1 MSFKKFLLI
10 TSLSILAVLS
20 LSGCKKAGDNNAA
33 EDANVLIIGGQNPE
47 TGAMADYGSKTVLGA
62 QIAFEEINASG
73 GVNGKQIKFAHYD
86 SRGEKTDAVNL
97 TRRLLKENACAI
109 IGEITSG
116 GFLAMRELAN
126 GGGTV
131 AISTGAT
138 AEHVTE
144 KRVGSGYEHIPFAFR
159 NTLQDSDG
167 APSLTKFLV
176 HNKGFKKFAIITS
189 TNNEYSVGLSNFFR
203 DAVKNAGG
211 TVVIEQSIND
221 GDTDVSAQIT
231 SIKNSDVDAIIFTGY
246 YQEAARLLLAKQTQG
261 VKAPLVG
268 GDGFQSPDL
277 WNIAGDAAI
286 GAMFYSGFSAEVD
299 RPNIQSFKAK
309 MLEKGKEADTF
320 SAQGYD
326 AAYLLVEAM
335 KAANVTDC
343 SDASQRDAIRAKLM
357 EIKDFEGITGK
368 MSIDATGS
376 AVKEPFLLEVVKK
389 ADGTFGTQS
398 LN

>member
-1 MSFKKFLLI
+1 MSLKKLLLM
-10 TSLSILAVLS
+10 TALSTFVILS
-20 LSGCKKAGDNNAA
+20 LAGCKKAGNSGA
-33 EDANVLIIGGQNPE
+33 EDTNVLIIGGQNPE
-47 TGAMADYGSKTVLGA
+47 TGAQADYGSKTVLGA
-62 QIAFEEINASG
+62 QIAFEEINANG

-97 TRRLLKENACAI
+97 TRRLLKENVCAI

-116 GFLAMRELAN
+116 SFLAMRELAN
-126 GGGTV
+126 NGGTV

-144 KRVGSGYEHIPFAFR
+144 RRVGNDYEHIPFAFR
-159 NTLQDSDG
+159 NTLQDADG

-176 HNKGFKKFAIITS
+176 NNKGYKKFALITS

-203 DAVKNAGG
+203 DAIKNSGG
-211 TVVIEQSIND
+211 DIVIEQSIND

-231 SIKNSDVDAIIFTGY
+231 SIKNSDVDVIIFTGY

-261 VKAPLVG
+261 LNAPLAG

-299 RPNIQSFKAK
+299 RQNIQSFKAK
-309 MLEKGKEADTF
+309 MLEKGREADTF

-326 AAYLLVEAM
+326 AAYLLVQAM
-335 KAANVTDC
+335 QEANVTDC
-343 SDASQRDAIRAKLM
+343 SDVHQRDTIRAKLM

-376 AVKEPFLLEVVKK
+376 AIKEPFLLEVIKK
-389 ADGTFGTQS
+389 ADGTFGTKS

>member
-1 MSFKKFLLI
+1 MSLKKIVFI
-10 TSLSILAVLS
+10 TALSAITVLS
-20 LSGCKKAGDNNAA
+20 LSGCKKAGENTA
-33 EDANVLIIGGQNPE
+33 DANVFIIGGQNPE

-62 QIAFEEINASG
+62 QIAFEEINAAG
-73 GVNGKQIKFAHYD
+73 GINGKQIKFAHYD

-126 GGGTV
+126 EGGTV

-144 KRVGSGYEHIPFAFR
+144 KRVGDGYEHIPFAFR

-167 APSLTKFLV
+167 APSLTKFLM
-176 HNKGFKKFAIITS
+176 HNKGFKKFALITS

-211 TVVIEQSIND
+211 TIVIEQSIND
-221 GDTDVSAQIT
+221 GDADVSAQIT
-231 SIKNSDVDAIIFTGY
+231 SIKNSGADAIIFTGY
-246 YQEAARLLLAKQTQG
+246 YQEAARLLLTKKAQG
-261 VKAPLVG
+261 VQAPLVG

-299 RPNIQSFKAK
+299 RPKIQSFKAK
-309 MLEKGKEADTF
+309 MIEKGKEADTF

-326 AAYLLVEAM
+326 AAYLLAEAM

-343 SDASQRDAIRAKLM
+343 SNASQRDAIRAKLM
-357 EIKDFEGITGK
+357 EIKDFDGITGK

-376 AVKEPFLLEVVKK
+376 AIKEPFLLEVIKK
-389 ADGTFGTQS
+389 SDGTYGTQS

>member
-1 MSFKKFLLI
+1 
-10 TSLSILAVLS
+10 
-20 LSGCKKAGDNNAA
+20 
-33 EDANVLIIGGQNPE
+33 
-47 TGAMADYGSKTVLGA
+47 
-62 QIAFEEINASG
+62 
-73 GVNGKQIKFAHYD
+73 
-86 SRGEKTDAVNL
+86 
-97 TRRLLKENACAI
+97 
-109 IGEITSG
+109 
-116 GFLAMRELAN
+116 MRELAN
-126 GGGTV
+126 NGGTV

-144 KRVGSGYEHIPFAFR
+144 RRVGNDYEHIPFAFR
-159 NTLQDSDG
+159 NTLQDADG

-176 HNKGFKKFAIITS
+176 NNKGYKKFALITS

-203 DAVKNAGG
+203 DAIKNSGG
-211 TVVIEQSIND
+211 DIIIEQSIND

-231 SIKNSDVDAIIFTGY
+231 SIKNSDVDVIIFTGY

-261 VKAPLVG
+261 LNAPLAG

-299 RPNIQSFKAK
+299 RQNIQSFKAK
-309 MLEKGKEADTF
+309 MLEKGREADTF

-326 AAYLLVEAM
+326 AAYLLVQAM
-335 KAANVTDC
+335 QEANVTDC
-343 SDASQRDAIRAKLM
+343 SDVHQRDTIRAKLM

-376 AVKEPFLLEVVKK
+376 AIKEPFLLEVIKK
-389 ADGTFGTQS
+389 ADGTFGTKS

>member
-1 MSFKKFLLI
+1 MLKKILLVI
-10 TSLSILAVLS
+10 SVSVFTIFAFV
-20 LSGCKKAGDNNAA
+20 GCKKADKSA
-33 EDANVLIIGGQNPE
+33 ESSAEFLIIGGQNPE
-47 TGAMADYGSKTVLGA
+47 TGAQADYGSKTVIGA
-62 QIAFEEINASG
+62 QIAFEEINAAG
-73 GVNGKQIKFAHYD
+73 GINGKLIKFSHYD

-116 GFLAMRELAN
+116 CFLAMRELAN
-126 GGGTV
+126 DGQTV

-144 KRVGSGYEHIPFAFR
+144 KRVGDSYEHIPFAFR
-159 NTLQDSDG
+159 NTLQDADG
-167 APSLTKFLV
+167 APSLTKFLID
-176 HNKGFKKFAIITS
+176 NRGFKNFAIITS

-203 DAVKNAGG
+203 EAVKDNGG
-211 TVVIEQSIND
+211 TIVVEQSIND

-231 SIKNSDVDAIIFTGY
+231 SIKSSGVDAIIFTGY

-261 VKAPLVG
+261 LNAPLIG

-286 GAMFYSGFSAEVD
+286 GAMFFSGFSSEVD
-299 RPNIQSFKAK
+299 RQNIQSFKAK
-309 MLEKGKEADTF
+309 MIEKGKEADTF

-326 AAYLLVEAM
+326 AAYLLVNAM
-335 KAANVTDC
+335 KAANVTTC
-343 SDASQRDAIRAKLM
+343 DAVSRDAIRAELM
-357 EIKDFEGITGK
+357 KIKDFEGITGK

-376 AVKEPFLLEVVKK
+376 AIKEPFLLEVVKNT
-389 ADGTFGTQS
+389 DGSFGTRS

>member
-1 MSFKKFLLI
+1 MSFKKLLLI
-10 TSLSILAVLS
+10 TSLSIIAVLS

-33 EDANVLIIGGQNPE
+33 VDANVLIIGGQNPE

-203 DAVKNAGG
+203 DAVKNAVV
-211 TVVIEQSIND
+211 TDVIEQSINYC
-221 GDTDVSAQIT
+221 DTDVSAQIT

-286 GAMFYSGFSAEVD
+286 GAIFYSGFSAEVD

-376 AVKEPFLLEVVKK
+376 AIKEPFLLEVVKK

>member
-1 MSFKKFLLI
+1 MSLKKIVFI
-10 TSLSILAVLS
+10 TALSAITVLS
-20 LSGCKKAGDNNAA
+20 LSGCKKAGENTA
-33 EDANVLIIGGQNPE
+33 DANVFIIGGQNPE

-62 QIAFEEINASG
+62 QIAFEEINAAG
-73 GVNGKQIKFAHYD
+73 GINGKQVKFAHYD

-126 GGGTV
+126 DGGTV

-144 KRVGSGYEHIPFAFR
+144 KRVGDGYEHIPFAFR

-167 APSLTKFLV
+167 APSLTKYLM
-176 HNKGFKKFAIITS
+176 HNKGFKKFALITS

-211 TVVIEQSIND
+211 TIVIEQSIND
-221 GDTDVSAQIT
+221 GDADVSAQIT
-231 SIKNSDVDAIIFTGY
+231 SIKNSGADAIIFTGY
-246 YQEAARLLLAKQTQG
+246 YQEAARLLLTKKAQG
-261 VKAPLVG
+261 VQAPLVG

-299 RPNIQSFKAK
+299 RPKIQSFKAK
-309 MLEKGKEADTF
+309 MIEKGKEADTF

-326 AAYLLVEAM
+326 AAYLLAEAM

-357 EIKDFEGITGK
+357 EIKDFDGITGK

-376 AVKEPFLLEVVKK
+376 AIKEPFLLEVIKK
-389 ADGTFGTQS
+389 SDGTYGTQS

>member
-1 MSFKKFLLI
+1 MSLKKIVFI
-10 TSLSILAVLS
+10 TALSAITVLS
-20 LSGCKKAGDNNAA
+20 LSGCKKAGENTA
-33 EDANVLIIGGQNPE
+33 DANIFIIGGQNPE

-62 QIAFEEINASG
+62 QIAFEEINAAG
-73 GVNGKQIKFAHYD
+73 GINGKQIKFAHYD

-126 GGGTV
+126 EGGTV

-144 KRVGSGYEHIPFAFR
+144 KRVGDGYEHIPFAFR

-167 APSLTKFLV
+167 APSLTKFLM
-176 HNKGFKKFAIITS
+176 HNKGYKKFALITS

-211 TVVIEQSIND
+211 TIVIEQSIND
-221 GDTDVSAQIT
+221 GDADVSAQIT
-231 SIKNSDVDAIIFTGY
+231 SIKNSGADAIIFTGY
-246 YQEAARLLLAKQTQG
+246 YQEAARLLLTKKAQG
-261 VKAPLVG
+261 VQAPLVG

-299 RPNIQSFKAK
+299 RPKIQSFKAK
-309 MLEKGKEADTF
+309 MIEKGKEADTF

-326 AAYLLVEAM
+326 AAYLLAEAM

-343 SDASQRDAIRAKLM
+343 SNASQRDAIRAKLM
-357 EIKDFEGITGK
+357 EIKDFDGITGK

-376 AVKEPFLLEVVKK
+376 AIKEPFLLEVIKK
-389 ADGTFGTQS
+389 SDGTYGTQS

>member
-1 MSFKKFLLI
+1 MTLKKIVLI
-10 TSLSILAVLS
+10 TALSAITVLS
-20 LSGCKKAGDNNAA
+20 LSGCKKAGENTA
-33 EDANVLIIGGQNPE
+33 DANVFIIGGQNPE

-62 QIAFEEINASG
+62 QIAFEEINAAG
-73 GVNGKQIKFAHYD
+73 GINGKQVKFAHYD

-126 GGGTV
+126 DGGTV

-144 KRVGSGYEHIPFAFR
+144 KRVGDGYEHIPFAFR

-167 APSLTKFLV
+167 APSLTKYLM
-176 HNKGFKKFAIITS
+176 HNKGFKKFALITS

-211 TVVIEQSIND
+211 TIVIEQSIND
-221 GDTDVSAQIT
+221 GDADVSAQIT
-231 SIKNSDVDAIIFTGY
+231 SIKNSGADAIIFTGY
-246 YQEAARLLLAKQTQG
+246 YQEAARLLLTKKAQG
-261 VKAPLVG
+261 VQAPLVG

-299 RPNIQSFKAK
+299 RPKIQSFKAK
-309 MLEKGKEADTF
+309 MIEKGKEADTF

-326 AAYLLVEAM
+326 AAYLLAEAM

-343 SDASQRDAIRAKLM
+343 SNASQRDAIRAKLM
-357 EIKDFEGITGK
+357 EIKDFDGITGK

-376 AVKEPFLLEVVKK
+376 AIKEPFLLEVIKK
-389 ADGTFGTQS
+389 SDGTYGTQS

>member
-1 MSFKKFLLI
+1 MSLKKIVFI
-10 TSLSILAVLS
+10 TALSAITVLS
-20 LSGCKKAGDNNAA
+20 LSGCKKAGENTA
-33 EDANVLIIGGQNPE
+33 DANVFIIGGQNPE

-62 QIAFEEINASG
+62 QIAFEEINAAG
-73 GVNGKQIKFAHYD
+73 GINGKQIKFAHYD

-126 GGGTV
+126 DGGTV

-144 KRVGSGYEHIPFAFR
+144 KRVGDGYEHIPFAFR

-167 APSLTKFLV
+167 APSLTKYLM
-176 HNKGFKKFAIITS
+176 HNKGFKKFALITS

-211 TVVIEQSIND
+211 TIVIEQSIND
-221 GDTDVSAQIT
+221 GDADVSAQIT
-231 SIKNSDVDAIIFTGY
+231 SIKNSGADAIIFTGY
-246 YQEAARLLLAKQTQG
+246 YQEAARLLLTKKAQG
-261 VKAPLVG
+261 VQAPLVG

-299 RPNIQSFKAK
+299 RPKIQSFKAK

-326 AAYLLVEAM
+326 AAYLLAEAM

-343 SDASQRDAIRAKLM
+343 SNASQRDAIRAKLM
-357 EIKDFEGITGK
+357 EIKDFDGITGK

-376 AVKEPFLLEVVKK
+376 AIKEPFLLEVIKK
-389 ADGTFGTQS
+389 SDGTYGTQS

>member
-1 MSFKKFLLI
+1 MSLKKIVFI
-10 TSLSILAVLS
+10 TALSVITVLS
-20 LSGCKKAGDNNAA
+20 LSGCKKAGENTA
-33 EDANVLIIGGQNPE
+33 DANVFIIGGQNPE

-62 QIAFEEINASG
+62 QIAFEEINAAG
-73 GVNGKQIKFAHYD
+73 GINGKQIKFVHYD

-126 GGGTV
+126 DGGTV

-144 KRVGSGYEHIPFAFR
+144 KRVGDGYEHIPFAFR

-167 APSLTKFLV
+167 APSLTKFLM
-176 HNKGFKKFAIITS
+176 HNKGFKKFALITS

-211 TVVIEQSIND
+211 TIVIEQSIND
-221 GDTDVSAQIT
+221 GDADVSAQIT
-231 SIKNSDVDAIIFTGY
+231 SIKNSGADAIIFTGY
-246 YQEAARLLLAKQTQG
+246 YQEAARLLLTKKAQG
-261 VKAPLVG
+261 VQAPLVG

-299 RPNIQSFKAK
+299 RPKIQSFKTK

-326 AAYLLVEAM
+326 AAYLLAEAM

-343 SDASQRDAIRAKLM
+343 SNASQRDAIRAKLM
-357 EIKDFEGITGK
+357 EIKDFDGITGK

-376 AVKEPFLLEVVKK
+376 AIKEPFLLEVIKK
-389 ADGTFGTQS
+389 ADGTYGTQS

>member
-1 MSFKKFLLI
+1 MSLKKIVFI
-10 TSLSILAVLS
+10 TALSAITVLS
-20 LSGCKKAGDNNAA
+20 LSGCKKAGENTA
-33 EDANVLIIGGQNPE
+33 DANVFIIGGQNPE

-62 QIAFEEINASG
+62 QIAFEEINAAG
-73 GVNGKQIKFAHYD
+73 GINGKQIKFAHYD

-126 GGGTV
+126 EGGTV

-144 KRVGSGYEHIPFAFR
+144 KRVGDGYEHIPFAFR

-167 APSLTKFLV
+167 APSLTKFLM
-176 HNKGFKKFAIITS
+176 HNKGYKKFALITS

-211 TVVIEQSIND
+211 TIVIEQSIND
-221 GDTDVSAQIT
+221 GDADVSAQIT
-231 SIKNSDVDAIIFTGY
+231 SIKNSGADAIIFTGY
-246 YQEAARLLLAKQTQG
+246 YQEAARLLLTKKAQG
-261 VKAPLVG
+261 VQAPLVG

-299 RPNIQSFKAK
+299 RPKIQSFKAK
-309 MLEKGKEADTF
+309 MIEKGKEADTF

-326 AAYLLVEAM
+326 AAYLLAEAM

-343 SDASQRDAIRAKLM
+343 SNASQRDAIRAKLM
-357 EIKDFEGITGK
+357 EIKDFDGITGK

-376 AVKEPFLLEVVKK
+376 AIKEPFLLEVIKK
-389 ADGTFGTQS
+389 SDGTYGTQS

>member
-1 MSFKKFLLI
+1 MSFKKTLLI
-10 TSLSILAVLS
+10 TALSVIAVLS
-20 LSGCKKAGDNNAA
+20 LSGCKKASNNAA
-33 EDANVLIIGGQNPE
+33 EDTDVLIIGGQNPE
-47 TGAMADYGSKTVLGA
+47 TGAQADYGSKTVLGA
-62 QIAFEEINASG
+62 QIAFEEINANG
-73 GVNGKQIKFAHYD
+73 GVNGKKIKFAHYD

-97 TRRLLKENACAI
+97 TRRLLKENSCAI

-116 GFLAMRELAN
+116 SFLAMRELAN
-126 GGGTV
+126 NGGTV

-144 KRVGSGYEHIPFAFR
+144 KRVGDSYEHIPFAFR
-159 NTLQDSDG
+159 NTLQDADG
-167 APSLTKFLV
+167 APSLVKFLV
-176 HNKGFKKFAIITS
+176 HNKGFKKFALITS

-211 TVVIEQSIND
+211 TIVMEQSIND
-221 GDTDVSAQIT
+221 GDTDVSAQVT
-231 SIKNSDVDAIIFTGY
+231 SIKNTDVDAVIFTGY
-246 YQEAARLLLAKQTQG
+246 YQEAARLLLAKKTQG
-261 VKAPLVG
+261 LKAPLVG

-299 RPNIQSFKAK
+299 RENIRSFKAK

-343 SDASQRDAIRAKLM
+343 SNASQRDAIRAKLM
-357 EIKDFEGITGK
+357 EIKNFEGITGK

-376 AVKEPFLLEVVKK
+376 SIKEPFLLEVVKK
-389 ADGTFGTQS
+389 ADGSFGTKS

>member
-1 MSFKKFLLI
+1 MSLKKIVFI
-10 TSLSILAVLS
+10 TALSAITVLS
-20 LSGCKKAGDNNAA
+20 LSGCKKAGENTADTNIF
-33 EDANVLIIGGQNPE
+33 IIGGQNPE

-62 QIAFEEINASG
+62 QIAFEEINAAG
-73 GVNGKQIKFAHYD
+73 GINGKQIKFAHYD

-126 GGGTV
+126 EGGTV

-144 KRVGSGYEHIPFAFR
+144 KRVGDGYEHIPFAFR

-167 APSLTKFLV
+167 APSLTKFLM
-176 HNKGFKKFAIITS
+176 HNKGYKKFALITS

-211 TVVIEQSIND
+211 TIVIEQSIND
-221 GDTDVSAQIT
+221 GDADVSAQIT
-231 SIKNSDVDAIIFTGY
+231 SIKNSGADAIIFTGY
-246 YQEAARLLLAKQTQG
+246 YQEAARLLLTKKAQG
-261 VKAPLVG
+261 VQAPLVG

-299 RPNIQSFKAK
+299 RPKIQSFKAK
-309 MLEKGKEADTF
+309 MIEKGKEADTF

-326 AAYLLVEAM
+326 AAYLLAEAM

-343 SDASQRDAIRAKLM
+343 SNASQRDAIRAKLM
-357 EIKDFEGITGK
+357 EIKDFDGITGK

-376 AVKEPFLLEVVKK
+376 AIKEPFLLEVIKK
-389 ADGTFGTQS
+389 SDGTYGTQS

>member
-1 MSFKKFLLI
+1 MSLKKIVLI
-10 TSLSILAVLS
+10 TALSAITVLS
-20 LSGCKKAGDNNAA
+20 LSGCKKAGENTA
-33 EDANVLIIGGQNPE
+33 DANVFIIGGQNPE

-62 QIAFEEINASG
+62 QIAFEEINAAG
-73 GVNGKQIKFAHYD
+73 GINGKQVKFAHYD

-126 GGGTV
+126 DGGTV

-144 KRVGSGYEHIPFAFR
+144 KRVGDGYEHIPFAFR

-167 APSLTKFLV
+167 APSLTKYLM
-176 HNKGFKKFAIITS
+176 HNKGFKKFALITS

-211 TVVIEQSIND
+211 TIVIEQSIND
-221 GDTDVSAQIT
+221 GDADVSAQIT
-231 SIKNSDVDAIIFTGY
+231 SIKNSGADAIIFTGY
-246 YQEAARLLLAKQTQG
+246 YQEAALLLLTKKAQG
-261 VKAPLVG
+261 VQAPLVG

-299 RPNIQSFKAK
+299 RPKIQSFKAK
-309 MLEKGKEADTF
+309 MIEKGKEADTF

-326 AAYLLVEAM
+326 AAYLLAEAM

-357 EIKDFEGITGK
+357 EIKDFDGITGK

-376 AVKEPFLLEVVKK
+376 AIKEPFLLEVIKK
-389 ADGTFGTQS
+389 SDGTYGTQS

>member
-1 MSFKKFLLI
+1 MSLKKILFI
-10 TSLSILAVLS
+10 TALSALTVLS
-20 LSGCKKAGDNNAA
+20 LSGCKKAGENTA
-33 EDANVLIIGGQNPE
+33 DANVFIIGGQNPE

-62 QIAFEEINASG
+62 QIAFEEINAAG
-73 GVNGKQIKFAHYD
+73 GINGKQIKFAHYD

-126 GGGTV
+126 EGGTV

-144 KRVGSGYEHIPFAFR
+144 KRVGDGYEHIPFAFR

-167 APSLTKFLV
+167 APSLTKFLM
-176 HNKGFKKFAIITS
+176 HNKGYKKFALITS

-211 TVVIEQSIND
+211 TIVIEQSIND
-221 GDTDVSAQIT
+221 GDADVSAQIT
-231 SIKNSDVDAIIFTGY
+231 SIKNSGADAIIFTGY
-246 YQEAARLLLAKQTQG
+246 YQEAARLLLTKKAQG
-261 VKAPLVG
+261 VQAPLVG

-277 WNIAGDAAI
+277 WNIAGDAAV

-299 RPNIQSFKAK
+299 RPKIQSFKAK

-343 SDASQRDAIRAKLM
+343 SNASQRDAIRAKLM
-357 EIKDFEGITGK
+357 EIKDFDGITGK

-376 AVKEPFLLEVVKK
+376 AIKEPFLLEVIKK
-389 ADGTFGTQS
+389 SDGTYGTQS

>member
-1 MSFKKFLLI
+1 MSLKKIVFI
-10 TSLSILAVLS
+10 TALSAITVLS
-20 LSGCKKAGDNNAA
+20 LSGCKKAGENTA
-33 EDANVLIIGGQNPE
+33 DANVFIIGGQNPE

-62 QIAFEEINASG
+62 QIAFEEINAAG
-73 GVNGKQIKFAHYD
+73 GINGKQIKFAHYD

-126 GGGTV
+126 EGGTV

-144 KRVGSGYEHIPFAFR
+144 KRVGDGYEHIPFAFR

-167 APSLTKFLV
+167 APSLTKFLM
-176 HNKGFKKFAIITS
+176 HNKGYKKFALITS

-211 TVVIEQSIND
+211 TIVIEQSIND
-221 GDTDVSAQIT
+221 GDADVSAQIT
-231 SIKNSDVDAIIFTGY
+231 SIKNSGADAIIFTGY
-246 YQEAARLLLAKQTQG
+246 YQEAARLLLTKKAQG
-261 VKAPLVG
+261 VQAPLVG

-299 RPNIQSFKAK
+299 RPKIQSFKAK
-309 MLEKGKEADTF
+309 MIEKGKEADTF

-343 SDASQRDAIRAKLM
+343 SNASQRDAIRAKLM
-357 EIKDFEGITGK
+357 EIKDFDGITGK

-376 AVKEPFLLEVVKK
+376 AIKEPFLLEVIKK
-389 ADGTFGTQS
+389 ADGTYGTQS

>member
-1 MSFKKFLLI
+1 MSLKKILFI
-10 TSLSILAVLS
+10 TALSAITVLS
-20 LSGCKKAGDNNAA
+20 LSGCKKAGENAA
-33 EDANVLIIGGQNPE
+33 DANVFIIGGQNPE

-62 QIAFEEINASG
+62 QIAFEEINAAG

-126 GGGTV
+126 EGGTV

-144 KRVGSGYEHIPFAFR
+144 KRVGDGYEHIPFAFR

-167 APSLTKFLV
+167 APSLTKYLM
-176 HNKGFKKFAIITS
+176 HNKGFKKFALITS

-211 TVVIEQSIND
+211 TIVIEQSIND
-221 GDTDVSAQIT
+221 GDADVSAQIT
-231 SIKNSDVDAIIFTGY
+231 SIKNSGADAIIFTGY
-246 YQEAARLLLAKQTQG
+246 YQEAARLLLTKKAQG
-261 VKAPLVG
+261 VQAPLVG

-299 RPNIQSFKAK
+299 RPKIQSFKAK
-309 MLEKGKEADTF
+309 MIEKGKEADTF

-343 SDASQRDAIRAKLM
+343 SNASQRDAIRAKLM
-357 EIKDFEGITGK
+357 EIKDFDGITGK

-376 AVKEPFLLEVVKK
+376 AIKEPFLLEVIKK
-389 ADGTFGTQS
+389 SDGTYGTQS

>member
-1 MSFKKFLLI
+1 MSLKKIVFI
-10 TSLSILAVLS
+10 TALSAITVLS
-20 LSGCKKAGDNNAA
+20 LSGCKKAGENTA
-33 EDANVLIIGGQNPE
+33 DANIFIIGGQNPE

-62 QIAFEEINASG
+62 QIAFEEINAAG
-73 GVNGKQIKFAHYD
+73 GINGKQIKFAHYD

-126 GGGTV
+126 DGGTV

-144 KRVGSGYEHIPFAFR
+144 KRVGDGYEHIPFAFR

-167 APSLTKFLV
+167 APSLTKYLM
-176 HNKGFKKFAIITS
+176 HNKGFKKFALITS

-211 TVVIEQSIND
+211 TIVIEQSIND
-221 GDTDVSAQIT
+221 GDADVSAQIT
-231 SIKNSDVDAIIFTGY
+231 SIKNSGADAIIFTGY
-246 YQEAARLLLAKQTQG
+246 YQEAARLLLTKKAQG
-261 VKAPLVG
+261 VQAPLVG

-299 RPNIQSFKAK
+299 RPKIQSFKAK

-326 AAYLLVEAM
+326 AAYLLAEAM

-343 SDASQRDAIRAKLM
+343 SNASQRDAIRAKLM
-357 EIKDFEGITGK
+357 EIKDFDGITGK

-376 AVKEPFLLEVVKK
+376 AIKEPFLLEVIKK
-389 ADGTFGTQS
+389 SDGTYGTQS

>member
-1 MSFKKFLLI
+1 MSLKKIVFI
-10 TSLSILAVLS
+10 TALSAITVLS
-20 LSGCKKAGDNNAA
+20 LSGCKKAGENTA
-33 EDANVLIIGGQNPE
+33 DANIFIIGGQNPE

-62 QIAFEEINASG
+62 QIAFEEINAAG
-73 GVNGKQIKFAHYD
+73 GINGKQVKFAHYD

-126 GGGTV
+126 DGGTV

-144 KRVGSGYEHIPFAFR
+144 KRVGDGYEHIPFAFR

-167 APSLTKFLV
+167 APSLTKYLM
-176 HNKGFKKFAIITS
+176 HNKGFKKFALITS

-211 TVVIEQSIND
+211 TIVIEQSIND
-221 GDTDVSAQIT
+221 GDADVSAQIT
-231 SIKNSDVDAIIFTGY
+231 SIKNSGADAIIFTGY
-246 YQEAARLLLAKQTQG
+246 YQEAARLLLTKKAQG
-261 VKAPLVG
+261 VQAPLVG

-299 RPNIQSFKAK
+299 RPKIQSFKAK

-326 AAYLLVEAM
+326 AAYLLAEAM

-343 SDASQRDAIRAKLM
+343 SNASQRDAIRAKLM
-357 EIKDFEGITGK
+357 EIKDFDGITGK

-376 AVKEPFLLEVVKK
+376 AIKEPFLLEVIKK
-389 ADGTFGTQS
+389 SDGTYGTQS

>member
-1 MSFKKFLLI
+1 MSFKKLLLI

-20 LSGCKKAGDNNAA
+20 LSGCKKAGDNNAT

-286 GAMFYSGFSAEVD
+286 GAIFYSGFSAEVD

-376 AVKEPFLLEVVKK
+376 AIKEPFLLEVVKK

>member
-1 MSFKKFLLI
+1 MSLKKIVLI
-10 TSLSILAVLS
+10 TALSAITVLS
-20 LSGCKKAGDNNAA
+20 LSGCKKAGENTA
-33 EDANVLIIGGQNPE
+33 DANVFIIGGQNPE

-62 QIAFEEINASG
+62 QIAFEEINAAG
-73 GVNGKQIKFAHYD
+73 GINGKQVKFAHYD

-126 GGGTV
+126 DGGTV

-144 KRVGSGYEHIPFAFR
+144 KRVGDGYEHIPFAFR

-167 APSLTKFLV
+167 APSLTKYLM
-176 HNKGFKKFAIITS
+176 HNKGFKKFALITS

-211 TVVIEQSIND
+211 TIVIEQSIND
-221 GDTDVSAQIT
+221 GDADVSAQIT
-231 SIKNSDVDAIIFTGY
+231 SIKNSGADAIIFTGY
-246 YQEAARLLLAKQTQG
+246 YQEAARLLLTKKAQG
-261 VKAPLVG
+261 VQAPLVG

-299 RPNIQSFKAK
+299 RPKIQSFKAK
-309 MLEKGKEADTF
+309 MIEKGKEADTF

-326 AAYLLVEAM
+326 AAYLLAEAM

-357 EIKDFEGITGK
+357 EIKDFDGITGK

-376 AVKEPFLLEVVKK
+376 AIKEPFLLEVIKK
-389 ADGTFGTQS
+389 SDGTYGTQS

>member
-1 MSFKKFLLI
+1 MSFKKLLLI
-10 TSLSILAVLS
+10 TALSVLAVLS
-20 LSGCKKAGDNNAA
+20 LSGCKKAGNNNAA

-47 TGAMADYGSKTVLGA
+47 TGAMADYCSKTVLGA
-62 QIAFEEINASG
+62 QIAFEEINAAG
-73 GVNGKQIKFAHYD
+73 GINGKQIKFAPYD

-97 TRRLLKENACAI
+97 TSRLLKENACAI

-126 GGGTV
+126 SGGTV

-176 HNKGFKKFAIITS
+176 HTKGFKKFAIITS

-231 SIKNSDVDAIIFTGY
+231 SIKNSDVDAVIFTGY

-261 VKAPLVG
+261 LKAPLVG

-277 WNIAGDAAI
+277 WNIAGDAAV

-326 AAYLLVEAM
+326 AAYLLAEAM

-376 AVKEPFLLEVVKK
+376 AIKEPFLLELIKK
-389 ADGTFGTQS
+389 ADGTFTTQS